1 MPQVQY
7 LDIPT
12 WGQALGE
19 FGGGF
24 LDQFM
29 TERKAKKERGD
40 IADIVNQLPEDASE
54 EDVIKA
60 VFGSGKLSPD
70 RAKTVSDVIG
80 GAKRKKVEA
89 DIEREKI
96 GASKSKIEAD
106 EQAKAD
112 RITFEKE
119 REEARN
125 ERARLDR
132 ESRENV
138 AATKGS
144 KQSEFDKTLSRE
156 YAKQYA
162 QIQEQLPKYQSAQ
175 QDLDYLSE
183 ISDKITGLSGYA
195 KLGTRSEFDA
205 IAASTIEPMI
215 KMYNPTGAVAA
226 RKLDWINKTF
236 KPSSLD
242 TTYTTRGKIAGLKRI
257 FNAQQNKLMERQKLI
272 ESFNGNPPAGAME
285 AFDRQSEEEY
295 DKILKEEYRKQTG
308 KDLEDK
314 TKVTEQDMK
323 MLPNIKSVPPGKKV
337 RLKDGREF
345 RVVNGEWEAA

>member
-29 TERKAKKERGD
+29 AERKAKKERTD
-40 IADIVNQLPEDASE
+40 IADIVNQLPEDATE

-60 VFGSGKLSPD
+60 VFGSGKLSPE
-70 RAKTVSDVIG
+70 RAKTVSDVIA
-80 GAKRKKVEA
+80 GAKRRKTDV

-96 GASKSKIEAD
+96 AATKSTKEA
-106 EQAKAD
+106 EKTAKAD
-112 RITFEKE
+112 RLAFEKE
-119 REEARN
+119 REAARE
-125 ERARLDR
+125 ERAKLDR
-132 ESRENV
+132 ESRER
-138 AATKGS
+138 AAKARGN
-144 KQSEFDKTLSRE
+144 KQSEFDKTLSKE

-162 QIQEQLPKYQSAQ
+162 QIQEQLPKYKAAQ
-175 QDLDYLSE
+175 QDLAYLSDL
-183 ISDKITGLSGYA
+183 SDKISGIGGYA

-226 RKLDWINKTF
+226 RKLEWINKTF

-242 TTYTTRGKIAGLKRI
+242 TGYTTRGKIAGLQRI
-257 FNAQQNKLMERQKLI
+257 FNTQQNKLMERQQLI
-272 ESFNGNPPAGAME
+272 EAFNGNPPRGTLE
-285 AFDRQSEEEY
+285 AFDREAEQEY
-295 DKILKEEYRKQTG
+295 DQILKEEYKKQTG
-308 KDLEDK
+308 KDLEEK
-314 TKVTEQDMK
+314 NKPTEDDMK
-323 MLPNIKSVPPGKKV
+323 MLPNIQSVPPGKKV

-345 RVVNGEWEAA
+345 RVVNGEWEAV